1 MALAY
6 LVPGAGHLYLGRRER
21 GIAFFCIVVFMFA
34 IGLAVDGDLYAVT
47 RTGGSLLRL
56 LAAFGSMGAGLLY
69 WIADFRGVTG
79 DITYPFQM
87 APGFVPFRKDVEYF
101 ASTEVAIQPLL
112 SELEFTRGKSNWG
125 YKFRFGHFELSE
137 SDFLLIARRMLP
149 EAWQAHTERSLE
161 SAVAD

>member
-1 MALAY
+1 VKPRTWIAMALAY

-69 WIADFRGVTG
+69 WIADFKGVMG
-79 DITYPFQM
+79 DITSITYEHGTAFIITAGLM
-87 APGFVPFRKDVEYF
+87 NLLLVLDAFDIAEGRK
-101 ASTEVAIQPLL
+101 Q
-112 SELEFTRGKSNWG
+112 
-125 YKFRFGHFELSE
+125 
-137 SDFLLIARRMLP
+137 
-149 EAWQAHTERSLE
+149 
-161 SAVAD
+161 